1 MGRQLP
7 RHPGPVLA
15 ARSGWRHQPPRG
27 CPATPPPGRQ
37 PGRRRAAFAFL
48 PEQATGAPKL
58 ADFFIEIGIQ
68 GRRNDKL
75 FCPVASYL
83 RAVTGYGNIR
93 VGTLT
98 TTVKTPNGSVTIQN
112 PAAVVC
118 FILIFDRGGYQTRD
132 GQDPLW
138 AGW

>member
-1 MGRQLP
+1 MTTA
-7 RHPGPVLA
+7 LA
-15 ARSGWRHQPPRG
+15 
-27 CPATPPPGRQ
+27 PAPAPAKAPAGIE
-37 PGRRRAAFAFL
+37 PSIPNKVRAAFAFL

-83 RAVTGYGNIR
+83 RAVTGNGNIR

-112 PAAVVC
+112 PVLGTGPA
-118 FILIFDRGGYQTRD
+118 LPSRRR
-132 GQDPLW
+132 
-138 AGW
+138 AGRPCTTGSTCRPS

>member
-1 MGRQLP
+1 LEKSAMTTA
-7 RHPGPVLA
+7 LA
-15 ARSGWRHQPPRG
+15 
-27 CPATPPPGRQ
+27 PAPAPAKAPAGIKHSI
-37 PGRRRAAFAFL
+37 PNKVRAAFAFL

-75 FCPVASYL
+75 LCPVASYL
-83 RAVTGYGNIR
+83 RAVTGFGNIR

-118 FILIFDRGGYQTRD
+118 FIVLFDRGGYKTRD